1 MVFVLYFF
9 SSLGLAP
16 FSLDG
21 GKTLFQ
27 PFLSLPPPPIPPLP
41 SSLTFKE
48 LTYVACPT
56 PQLIELQRYLSVL
69 DEDDAAASKKVS
81 DMEALVA
88 SRKFGEAV
96 DLLVEQGGDL
106 FGSSQASDGMI
117 QNFFHLVV
125 YLAQAAQ
132 ILPRV
137 LGRIVEV
144 VSASSLGNPVVQL
157 AVLNNVY
164 NTLPEGLELKFDTL
178 VAMVS
183 LAAETDVLPAIK
195 PHLLSFEELVK
206 GAFADVDVGK
216 KRAGLG
222 IAASALSSVGA
233 RAEASALRIVLLNSY
248 DGDASS
254 SVSEVESVVV
264 QVVADT
270 LDMDG
275 VYKFDHLLELDAVQ
289 AFQNHSN
296 ATYALVFQ
304 LLSVF
309 VSGFLSEYTSLYDSS
324 ADAKNVVDNVLS
336 LSHEKNVNK
345 MRLLSL
351 TSLAGNTEIIPYSL
365 VAGTL
370 QIDDADVEAWGIK
383 INKAK
388 LARVRMDQ
396 EKQVMHITRAEQRV
410 FEQSHWELLKG
421 KLEGWRDAVT
431 AMSVVLDENK
441 QQQ

>member
-1 MVFVLYFF
+1 MGTH
-9 SSLGLAP
+9 STQITMA
-16 FSLDG
+16 
-21 GKTLFQ
+21 T
-27 PFLSLPPPPIPPLP
+27 
-41 SSLTFKE
+41 LTFIE
-48 LTYVACPT
+48 LSEEE
-56 PQLIELQRYLSVL
+56 QLIELQRYLSVL

-88 SRKFGEAV
+88 SREFGEAV

-157 AVLNNVY
+157 AVL
-164 NTLPEGLELKFDTL
+164 
-178 VAMVS
+178 S

-264 QVVADT
+264 QVAADT

-410 FEQSHWELLKG
+410 FEQSHWELLKD

>member
-1 MVFVLYFF
+1 M
-9 SSLGLAP
+9 G
-16 FSLDG
+16 
-21 GKTLFQ
+21 
-27 PFLSLPPPPIPPLP
+27 
-41 SSLTFKE
+41 
-48 LTYVACPT
+48 
-56 PQLIELQRYLSVL
+56 
-69 DEDDAAASKKVS
+69 
-81 DMEALVA
+81 
-88 SRKFGEAV
+88 
-96 DLLVEQGGDL
+96 
-106 FGSSQASDGMI
+106 
-117 QNFFHLVV
+117 
-125 YLAQAAQ
+125 
-132 ILPRV
+132 
-137 LGRIVEV
+137 
-144 VSASSLGNPVVQL
+144 
-157 AVLNNVY
+157 
-164 NTLPEGLELKFDTL
+164 
-178 VAMVS
+178 VS

-309 VSGFLSEYTSLYDSS
+309 VSGFLSEYDSS

-396 EKQVMHITRAEQRV
+396 EKQVMHITR
-410 FEQSHWELLKG
+410 
-421 KLEGWRDAVT
+421 
-431 AMSVVLDENK
+431 
-441 QQQ
+441 